1 MPSIPSGE
9 DPNESVAAY
18 GPFIMNTQEELA
30 EVFERYRAGK
40 MGRLDAVHV
49 ST

>member
-1 MPSIPSGE
+1 
-9 DPNESVAAY
+9 
-18 GPFIMNTQEELA
+18 MNTQEELA
-30 EVFERYRAGK
+30 EAFERYRAGK